1 MKQNK
6 TKHLVSEG
14 KAAVGT
20 FCYLP
25 TPWTVE
31 IAGLAGMDF
40 VIIDLEHTARDM
52 GLVESMVVAAEL
64 YSMTA
69 IVRVASA
76 DEKQILQVLETG
88 AQGIIV
94 PMVNSADTARR
105 ALEAAKYPPDGKRGV
120 CRSTRAAQFGLPSAG
135 FRELAQEANDEI
147 LVIAMI
153 EDKEGVANAA
163 EIAGSGV
170 DGVLMGPADLSGSL
184 GVLGD
189 LGNPV
194 VRDAMDH
201 VIEAVTSSNA
211 AWLGDLVFSPEQVS
225 EGMERGVRF
234 FAYGIDTQI
243 LGSAYKNAVK
253 ESRVA
258 MESANG
264 PDVPIA
270 RKTA

>member
-6 TKHLVSEG
+6 TKKLTSEG

-52 GLVESMVVAAEL
+52 SLVEAMVVAAEL

-76 DEKQILQVLETG
+76 DEEEILQVLETG

-94 PMVNSADTARR
+94 PTVSSADTARS
-105 ALEAAKYPPDGKRGV
+105 ALAAAKYPPDGTRGV
-120 CRSTRAAQFGLPSAG
+120 CRSTRAAQFGLSSGG

-147 LVIAMI
+147 LVVAMI

-163 EIAGSGV
+163 EIARSGV

-189 LGNPV
+189 LGNPK

-201 VIEAVTSSNA
+201 VRKTVTSNNV

-253 ESRVA
+253 ESRAA
-258 MESANG
+258 MEAADCSDEA
-264 PDVPIA
+264 IA